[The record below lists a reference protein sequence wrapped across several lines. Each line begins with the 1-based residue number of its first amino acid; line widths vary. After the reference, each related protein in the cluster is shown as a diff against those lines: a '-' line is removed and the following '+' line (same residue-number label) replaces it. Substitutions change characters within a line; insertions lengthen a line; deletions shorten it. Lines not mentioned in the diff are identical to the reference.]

1 MSKIYEIDPDA
12 DTLVVVRPLA
22 DSFAPWPA
30 HDHNG
35 ASQASAAPAV
45 PTADVRIKV
54 SSKHLS
60 LASPRFRDILAQKA
74 AAAAAAASSA
84 AASPVSSPARNGYK
98 TPPASP
104 GKSSLS
110 GNSNSLWRKEAAAP
124 PSPPLSNSGGSSYS
138 QTEEADG
145 RIHIVLEGLDAD
157 AVTTVL
163 NIVHGR
169 GGKDRV
175 PKTVSLE
182 ALARIAAVVDKFK
195 LHDAVEIYADRW
207 VDAVGHPSAEK
218 SSRRELTLWIYVA
231 YVFQRDTLFREA
243 TKLAATQLTGP
254 LPALANLPLRAKI
267 AHDIDAQRQEVVGQ
281 ALDVLEGAVGTLVA
295 SGSEGSEGSEEDD
308 DANPADTL
316 LLGALLRTLHRHKAI
331 WPRPAAPY
339 AGVSIAAIAGA
350 VHEVQTQT
358 WKTAYRLGES
368 TRFNKTNNALKLT
381 PQLDSLKA
389 SVAGLTLKSELGYN
403 LY

>member
-22 DSFAPWPA
+22 DAFAPWPA

-35 ASQASAAPAV
+35 ASPTSASPAV

-74 AAAAAAASSA
+74 AASASSQT
-84 AASPVSSPARNGYK
+84 SSPTRNGYK

-104 GKSSLS
+104 GKTTPNNI
-110 GNSNSLWRKEAAAP
+110 NSNSLWRKEVAP
-124 PSPPLSNSGGSSYS
+124 PSPPHSNYGGSSYS

-182 ALARIAAVVDKFK
+182 ALARIAVVVDKLK
-195 LHDAVEIYADRW
+195 LQDAVEIYADRW
-207 VDAVGHPSAEK
+207 VDAVGHPSA
-218 SSRRELTLWIYVA
+218 SNSRRELTLWIYIA
-231 YVFQRDTLFREA
+231 YVFQRDAIFREA
-243 TKLAATQLTGP
+243 TKIAATQLTGP
-254 LPALANLPLRAKI
+254 LPTLANLPLRAKI
-267 AHDIDAQRQEVVGQ
+267 AHDIDAQRQEAVSK
-281 ALDVLEGAVGTLVA
+281 ALDVVEGAV
-295 SGSEGSEGSEEDD
+295 
-308 DANPADTL
+308 DTL
-316 LLGALLRTLHRHKAI
+316 LANSEDNNADALLLGTLLRTLHKHKAV

-339 AGVSIAAIAGA
+339 AGVSIAGIASA
-350 VHEVQTQT
+350 AHDVQTKTWQT
-358 WKTAYRLGES
+358 AFRLGDS
-368 TRFNKTNNALKLT
+368 TRYNNTNNTLKLT